1 MEATEAQ
8 TLQYLASTHTNT
20 SSNSSSSSSINYNDF
35 TATIAANCDTGTTST
50 DIRLLDVTKFNNTR
64 EKAVNSSITV
74 EPDTSEVDINTTA
87 TTTNANATTNAN
99 TTTADVVVSNL
110 PTSNTT
116 NTNTG
121 TTNTATTPPT
131 YCDAVTQDSP
141 HTLPTIHN
149 HLANLHRNSIINN
162 TVGTSITTLQ
172 QQQQQHNQE
181 LNELNIIQ
189 LKERNQQ
196 YIQTLRPIQRD
207 VEKDE
212 ILYNYMKELNT

>member
-8 TLQYLASTHTNT
+8 TLQYLANTHTNT
-20 SSNSSSSSSINYNDF
+20 SSNSSYSGSINYNDF
-35 TATIAANCDTGTTST
+35 TATIADTCDTGTTST
-50 DIRLLDVTKFNNTR
+50 DIRLLDVTKFINTR
-64 EKAVNSSITV
+64 EKALNSSITV

-87 TTTNANATTNAN
+87 A
-99 TTTADVVVSNL
+99 TTTAAAVNDDTSNL

-116 NTNTG
+116 TG
-121 TTNTATTPPT
+121 ATNTATTTTTPPT

-149 HLANLHRNSIINN
+149 HLANLHRNSTINN